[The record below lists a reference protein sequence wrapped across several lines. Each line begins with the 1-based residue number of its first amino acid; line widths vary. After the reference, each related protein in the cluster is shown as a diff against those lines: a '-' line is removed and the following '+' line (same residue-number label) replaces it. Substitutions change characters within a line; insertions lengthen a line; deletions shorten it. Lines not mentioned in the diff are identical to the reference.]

1 MIGFHD
7 LHFILAIHEEQ
18 LQQHG
23 GAAGV
28 RDLGM
33 LESALAR
40 PQQKNAY
47 GNPDL
52 CELGAAYLFGIVKNH
67 PFIDGNKRTGFA
79 AADIFLALHNLSLE
93 APQEEVVALVLGVAA
108 GSIDEDGV
116 TAYFRDHVVAIG
128 SGPEA

>member
-7 LHFILAIHEEQ
+7 LDFILAIHDEQ
-18 LQQHG
+18 LRQHG
-23 GAAGV
+23 GAKGA
-28 RDLGM
+28 RDTGM

-47 GNPDL
+47 GDPDL

-79 AADIFLALHNLSLE
+79 AADIFLVLHNLSVE
-93 APQEEVVALVLGVAA
+93 APQEDVVAFVLGVAA
-108 GSIDEDGV
+108 GDINEEG
-116 TAYFRDHVVAIG
+116 AARFFRDHVTAM
-128 SGPEA
+128 EQ

>member
-7 LHFILAIHEEQ
+7 LDFILTIHDEQ
-18 LQQHG
+18 LRQHG
-23 GAAGV
+23 GAKGA
-28 RDLGM
+28 RDTGM

-47 GNPDL
+47 GDPDL

-79 AADIFLALHNLSLE
+79 AADIFLALHNLSVE
-93 APQEEVVALVLGVAA
+93 APQEDVVAFVLGVAA
-108 GSIDEDGV
+108 GDINEEG
-116 TAYFRDHVVAIG
+116 AARFFRDHVTAM
-128 SGPEA
+128 EQ

>member
-7 LHFILAIHEEQ
+7 LEFILAIHDEQ
-18 LQQHG
+18 LRQHG

-28 RDLGM
+28 RDIGM

-47 GNPDL
+47 GDPDL
-52 CELGAAYLFGIVKNH
+52 CELAAAYLFGIVKNH

-93 APQEEVVALVLGVAA
+93 ALQEEVVALVLGVAA
-108 GSIDEDGV
+108 GEIDEAG
-116 TAYFRDHVVAIG
+116 AAAFLRDHVVPIG
-128 SGPEA
+128 V